1 MASLQDDVAFITG
14 AASGFGLALAKELV
28 SKGAKVIMVDIN
40 DCEDEATK
48 LNSQNGKI
56 VAIARKAD
64 TTSWEQQYLAYEA
77 GKVTFGRIDYF
88 FANAGIAE
96 HPWLPYF
103 NPATTCGRAITKPDT
118 TTLDIN
124 LKGQLYTA
132 ALALQ
137 VFERQAFNEH
147 GFRGK
152 LLMTASVYGLFPS
165 AIAAMYASSKAG
177 IVNFSRSAALMYAG
191 KGITVN
197 AIAPSMARKYS
208 DHVDQTA
215 LALTARTTSSSATNI
230 IGTPE
235 ASIEFLKAFDE
246 KDLCSVDFVVEQF
259 MSLLGTNPDNGRVI
273 AVSGKEA
280 WDQPVD
286 SHGYEKC
293 KSAIDTI
300 DRQLIQAFESM

>member
-56 VAIARKAD
+56 FIILDSSIKFSVAIARKAD

-96 HPWLPYF
+96 RPWLPYF

-118 TTLDIN
+118 TTLDTN

-137 VFERQAFNEH
+137 VFERQAFNKH

-197 AIAPSMARKYS
+197 ASK
-208 DHVDQTA
+208 
-215 LALTARTTSSSATNI
+215 
-230 IGTPE
+230 
-235 ASIEFLKAFDE
+235 
-246 KDLCSVDFVVEQF
+246 
-259 MSLLGTNPDNGRVI
+259 
-273 AVSGKEA
+273 
-280 WDQPVD
+280 
-286 SHGYEKC
+286 
-293 KSAIDTI
+293 
-300 DRQLIQAFESM
+300 